1 MDASKKLITWF
12 VSTLKKNDF
21 LKGIDLYFKQMLHK
35 TVPDSYS
42 FLNFFNVI
50 FTIQVLR

>member
-12 VSTLKKNDF
+12 VSTLKKIDF
-21 LKGIDLYFKQMLHK
+21 SKGIDLYFKQMLHK
-35 TVPDSYS
+35 TVPDSY
-42 FLNFFNVI
+42 FLNYFNVI